1 MPHLK
6 AFRCLIHFV
15 HINFLKHIV
24 SSATEKL
31 RYPNSRDDTTRLSQR
46 VSKHLSPNPPAMVL
60 SVQTSYVCSYYT
72 TTIQPDKDQ
81 SKQYFGGL
89 MTFEKNITKKYYRWT
104 FNLRKPVKRGADR
117 VCFHKCLKKMF
128 VHHYQSFHFYHSF
141 FLQIHKTLSLVY
153 NSIKI
158 LIRSLISKS
167 KWSRLFIQK
176 QKQLLMNFVLSNLTL
191 NLQC

>member
-1 MPHLK
+1 MSEDVLGEICVLPVSHFLGVLSTL
-6 AFRCLIHFV
+6 CVLIF
-15 HINFLKHIV
+15 IKHIH
-24 SSATEKL
+24 SSATEKQ
-31 RYPNSRDDTTRLSQR
+31 RKPNSLDHTTILSQR

-117 VCFHKCLKKMF
+117 VCFHKCLKQMF
-128 VHHYQSFHFYHSF
+128 VHQYQSFHFYNSF
-141 FLQIHKTLSLVY
+141 SFKSIKTLSLVY
-153 NSIKI
+153 NAIKI
-158 LIRSLISKS
+158 LIRSLILKS
-167 KWSRLFIQK
+167 KQSRLLIP
-176 QKQLLMNFVLSNLTL
+176 NLFY
-191 NLQC
+191 QI